1 MFKVSSYITMH
12 DPPPAAA
19 PAQKGPEADETPRP
33 PSDGAA
39 VSNDGKEACP
49 QTGSGGPQA
58 TPLAEA
64 DKTASAQAKRA
75 RRLELQR
82 DARDL
87 LDDLGRG
94 LTVAEICERRSW
106 SRDAYFRRMRI
117 AEKMTSREYDPAHT
131 MAVFLK
137 DAARYRLAQRSAGV
151 RLQELESA
159 FKDLAHSA
167 EANPFIVP
175 ALTHAYVRLLAF
187 SLDCDDRTFR
197 RAVELGVVPP
207 VSKDKREFTVA
218 EWVEFAHKILG
229 DAATNP
235 LPPYESD
242 PRFSCGPLE
251 PDKP

>member
-19 PAQKGPEADETPRP
+19 PAPKGPDADETPRP
-33 PSDGAA
+33 PSSAAA
-39 VSNDGKEACP
+39 VNNDGKEACP
-49 QTGSGGPQA
+49 QTGPGDPQTEHVAATDKTGSPQA
-58 TPLAEA
+58 
-64 DKTASAQAKRA
+64 KHA

-82 DARDL
+82 DARAL
-87 LDDLGRG
+87 LEDLGLG

-106 SRDAYFRRMRI
+106 SRSGYFRRLRV
-117 AEKMTSREYDPAHT
+117 AEKMANREYDPAHS
-131 MAVFLK
+131 MATFLK
-137 DAARYRLAQRSAGV
+137 HTARYRHAQRSAGV

-167 EANPFIVP
+167 EANPFLVP